1 MITLRDGGSAGF
13 VTVTGQILMA
23 AHSPSRAHKEPLCTF
38 PYRSTYDAV
47 LVLEPADDEAGRE
60 LSSRLE
66 DVAHSKH
73 MAPGLSRLSSWQGP
87 RRVPPGGDR
96 PDDRGLT

>member
-73 MAPGLSRLSSWQGP
+73 TW
-87 RRVPPGGDR
+87 RRGSAACPHGRAQDACPPVAIARMTGA
-96 PDDRGLT
+96 